1 MKKQIIKAA
10 RSGDTLLLEELIS
23 QSGNLH
29 LGLLLAAWKVDGDLG
44 KFTDG
49 ILWYLT

>member
-1 MKKQIIKAA
+1 MKKEIIEAA
-10 RSGDTLLLEELIS
+10 GSGDTGILERLIP
-23 QSGNLH
+23 QSGDLH